1 MQTVVIGGNGGIG
14 NAFVKLLM
22 DKGTKDV
29 IATYHNTKPAQELT
43 QNTNVE
49 WFQLDATDE
58 SAVSDFCEKLGDV
71 GLFINAVGML
81 HDDQHKPEKSTR
93 NLGKDYFIKSMTIN
107 TLPTMLFA
115 KYLPLHFRHKQTA
128 VFATISAR
136 VGSIEEN
143 YLGGWYSYRASKAA
157 LNQVLKTL
165 SIEWR
170 RNLPNVCV
178 VALHPGTT
186 DTALSKPFQKNV
198 PAEQLFTADKSVMLM
213 SDVISH
219 LTPEKSG
226 KFFSFDG
233 ENLPW

>member
-1 MQTVVIGGNGGIG
+1 
-14 NAFVKLLM
+14 
-22 DKGTKDV
+22 
-29 IATYHNTKPAQELT
+29 
-43 QNTNVE
+43 
-49 WFQLDATDE
+49 
-58 SAVSDFCEKLGDV
+58 
-71 GLFINAVGML
+71 
-81 HDDQHKPEKSTR
+81 
-93 NLGKDYFIKSMTIN
+93 
-107 TLPTMLFA
+107 MLFA

-128 VFATISAR
+128 VFSTISAR

-170 RNLPNVCV
+170 RTLPNVCV

-198 PAEQLFTADKSVMLM
+198 PEKQLFSTNNSVMFM
-213 SDVISH
+213 SEVISN

-226 KFFSFDG
+226 QFISFDG